1 MGVDFALLDADD
13 SLIDNSHSYRD
24 RRIEGIVEAACS
36 VIPQHEIYQ
45 QTGIQIMSINSLYQ
59 LLTMAKSGPSQLSA
73 ARTFLNVP
81 ANFKIIILLNNIVI
95 RYIIH
100 INF

>member
-59 LLTMAKSGPSQLSA
+59 LLTMAKSGSSQLSA

-95 RYIIH
+95 RYIIR